1 MLFWLRALACTDY
14 VKLKL
19 HYTTLHYTTK
29 GHDEPHLGVNDGF
42 HLIPRCLDKLKSLDT
57 VWVTFHLVNRWRDF
71 SRRLSQEW
79 FYCATFEIRL
89 Y

>member
-29 GHDEPHLGVNDGF
+29 GHDEPYLGVTDVF
-42 HLIPRCLDKLKSLDT
+42 HLIPRCLDKLDKP
-57 VWVTFHLVNRWRDF
+57 WYG
-71 SRRLSQEW
+71 LSH
-79 FYCATFEIRL
+79 FLPR
-89 Y
+89 